1 MDKLVK
7 EGQTQVYS
15 DGRILPT
22 YGEDP
27 RKPYLNQPPQQ
38 LIELVGVLFSQSG
51 KTKLDGKNGKIIE
64 GGNMTD
70 QQVMAILVGMG
81 TPQQLALSAIN
92 AFKANMA
99 AQTGIYTENN
109 NNQKNH
115 NKMKF
120 TLTSLYENV
129 MKSIEAL
136 KVMESD
142 SSRVSYTA
150 KNALSILEESVKSF
164 PLRFKDESV
173 VSEDI
178 ENAINPNLKFQI
190 ASRLHRD
197 LNSSEWLDPVK
208 ELRSYIYEAY
218 DASKWSFRI
227 SEAVS
232 RVSTQRGPLYTRL
245 AESLTSVLDA
255 DDLKTQFASVAA
267 KNPWSMDCKA
277 ILNEMRIDESKA
289 ATTAEVKTST
299 LFSPVLESEG
309 SATFHLNGKNYK
321 FDGKEITET
330 EVKDP
335 RFYDVLEGMKMFTH
349 KDGQFITFGEKGMTL
364 EYNLTE
370 GTLTL
375 GKKDLSNA
383 SIIEIKEA
391 LLATGFFGYR
401 NQWKVDKV
409 CKFFESADMLCEMDN
424 FTNLTSN
431 EFAGL
436 LLTVI
441 LPGLADDGGV
451 TEGIWVNKVNTGMQ
465 INEMKFIPTATEA
478 VEIIKE
484 FINYDASEM
493 LSEML
498 VAENHADAIIENKRK
513 EINDKLS
520 FLEEKKAKVKEA
532 IDKVGDSEELTEA
545 MNLLEEEISKFEKEL
560 QETYDK
566 VTLGG
571 NKGDKSKT
579 HDGEDYEKDE
589 EEEDKVKEGYGKME
603 DEEEEKKEEGY
614 GKMEDEEEEKKEEA
628 VEEGVGEVITK
639 VEGDEIKDEEAGAD
653 GIAIPAIKG
662 DGPETAAGIAGD
674 MMDKGK
680 PKNVEGKGKDLIT
693 KDQEITDTV
702 KGEGDDLADGVEVVK
717 EEEEVVVEK
726 KSEKDYLNDG
736 YVKANVI
743 KAGNGLRKGMD
754 VMVNAEEYTSLGDD
768 DMLEVI
774 DPKRGKTT
782 IVQKANLKVQI

>member
-1 MDKLVK
+1 MDKVVK
-7 EGQTQVYS
+7 EGQTQVYA
-15 DGRILPT
+15 DGSI
-22 YGEDP
+22 DP
-27 RKPYLNQPPQQ
+27 QFGVDTNKPYLHQPPKQ
-38 LIELVGVLFSQSG
+38 LLDIVGVLYSQSG
-51 KTKLDGKNGKIIE
+51 KTKLDGKNGKVIE

-70 QQVMAILVGMG
+70 SQVLSVLVGMG

-99 AQTGIYTENN
+99 MYTENN

-150 KNALSILEESVKSF
+150 KNSLSILEESLKSF

-178 ENAINPNLKFQI
+178 ENDVNPNLKFQI

-197 LNSSEWLDPVK
+197 LASSDWLNPIK
-208 ELRSYIYEAY
+208 ELRSYILESY

-232 RVSTQRGPLYTRL
+232 RVASQRNPLYSRL
-245 AESLTSVLDA
+245 AESLTSVLDS
-255 DDLKTQFASVAA
+255 DDIKTKFASVAA

-277 ILNEMRIDESKA
+277 ILNEMNTE
-289 ATTAEVKTST
+289 EVKANTSGSATVST

-309 SATFHLNGKNYK
+309 SVTFHLNGKNYS
-321 FDGKEITET
+321 FDGKEITEA

-335 RFYDVLEGMKMFTH
+335 RFFDVLEGLNMFSH
-349 KDGQFITFGEKGMTL
+349 KNGELVTFGEKGMTL
-364 EYNLTE
+364 EYNLSE

-375 GKKDLSNA
+375 GKKDLTNA
-383 SIIEIKEA
+383 SIIEVKEA

-401 NQWKVDKV
+401 NQWKADKV
-409 CKFFESADMLCEMDN
+409 CKFFESIDMLCEMDN

-431 EFAGL
+431 DFAGL
-436 LLTVI
+436 MLTV
-441 LPGLADDGGV
+441 LTVESGV
-451 TEGIWVNKVNTGMQ
+451 WVNKVNTGMQ
-465 INEMKFIPTATEA
+465 LNEMKFIPTATEA
-478 VEIIKE
+478 VEEIKE
-484 FINYDASEM
+484 FINYDVSEI

-498 VAENHADAIIENKRK
+498 IAENHEDAIVENKRK
-513 EINDKLS
+513 EINNKIS
-520 FLEEKKAKVKEA
+520 FLQEKKAKVKEA
-532 IDKVGDSEELTEA
+532 IDKVGDSEELAEA
-545 MNLLEEEISKFEKEL
+545 MNLLDEELAKFEKEL
-560 QETYDK
+560 QETYDR

-579 HDGEDYEKDE
+579 HSGEDYEKDE
-589 EEEDKVKEGYGKME
+589 EEEDDKVKEGYGKME

-653 GIAIPAIKG
+653 GIAIPAVKG

-674 MMDKGK
+674 IMDMGK
-680 PKNVEGKGKDLIT
+680 PKSVEGKGKDLIT

-743 KAGNGLRKGMD
+743 KAGNGLKKGMD

-774 DPKRGKTT
+774 DPKKGKTT
-782 IVQKANLKVQI
+782 IIQKANLKVQI

>member
-1 MDKLVK
+1 MDKVVK
-7 EGQTQVYS
+7 EGQTQVYA
-15 DGRILPT
+15 DGSI
-22 YGEDP
+22 DP
-27 RKPYLNQPPQQ
+27 QFGVDTNKPYLHQPPKQ
-38 LIELVGVLFSQSG
+38 LLDIVGVLYSQSG
-51 KTKLDGKNGKIIE
+51 KTKLDGKNGKVIE

-70 QQVMAILVGMG
+70 SQVLSVLVGMG

-99 AQTGIYTENN
+99 IYTENN

-150 KNALSILEESVKSF
+150 KNSLSILEESLKSF

-178 ENAINPNLKFQI
+178 ENDVNPNLKFQI

-197 LNSSEWLDPVK
+197 LASSDWLNPIK
-208 ELRSYIYEAY
+208 ELRSYILESY

-232 RVSTQRGPLYTRL
+232 RVSSQRNPLYTRL
-245 AESLTSVLDA
+245 AESLTSVLDT
-255 DDLKTQFASVAA
+255 DDVKTQFASIAA

-277 ILNEMRIDESKA
+277 ILNEMNTEEAKA
-289 ATTAEVKTST
+289 NTNGSATVST

-309 SATFHLNGKNYK
+309 SVTFHLNGKNYK
-321 FDGKEITET
+321 FDGKEITEA

-335 RFYDVLEGMKMFTH
+335 RFFDVLEGLNMFSH
-349 KDGQFITFGEKGMTL
+349 KNGELVTFGEKGMTL
-364 EYNLTE
+364 EYNLSE

-375 GKKDLSNA
+375 GKKDLTNA

-401 NQWKVDKV
+401 NQWKADKV
-409 CKFFESADMLCEMDN
+409 CKFFESIDMLCEMDN

-431 EFAGL
+431 DFAGL
-436 LLTVI
+436 MLTV
-441 LPGLADDGGV
+441 LTVESGV
-451 TEGIWVNKVNTGMQ
+451 WVNKVNTGMQ
-465 INEMKFIPTATEA
+465 LNEMKFIPTATEA
-478 VEIIKE
+478 VEEIKE
-484 FINYDASEM
+484 FINYDVSEI

-513 EINDKLS
+513 EINNKIS

-532 IDKVGDSEELTEA
+532 IDKVGDSEELAEA
-545 MNLLEEEISKFEKEL
+545 MNLLDEELAKFEKEL
-560 QETYDK
+560 QETYDR

-579 HDGEDYEKDE
+579 HDGEDYEDEDEKDE
-589 EEEDKVKEGYGKME
+589 SVKEGE
-603 DEEEEKKEEGY
+603 D
-614 GKMEDEEEEKKEEA
+614 
-628 VEEGVGEVITK
+628 
-639 VEGDEIKDEEAGAD
+639 
-653 GIAIPAIKG
+653 
-662 DGPETAAGIAGD
+662 
-674 MMDKGK
+674 
-680 PKNVEGKGKDLIT
+680 
-693 KDQEITDTV
+693 
-702 KGEGDDLADGVEVVK
+702 K
-717 EEEEVVVEK
+717 EEEETNEKYDKVVLGGNKGDKSKTHDGEDYEDEDKDESVKEGEDKEEEEEADESVVEK

-736 YVKANVI
+736 YVKASVV

-774 DPKRGKTT
+774 DPKKGKTT

>member
-1 MDKLVK
+1 MDKVVK
-7 EGQTQVYS
+7 EGQTQVYA
-15 DGRILPT
+15 DGSI
-22 YGEDP
+22 DP
-27 RKPYLNQPPQQ
+27 QFGVDTNKPYLHQPPKQ
-38 LIELVGVLFSQSG
+38 LLDIVGVLYSQSG
-51 KTKLDGKNGKIIE
+51 KTKLDGKNGKVIE

-70 QQVMAILVGMG
+70 SQVLSVLVGMG

-99 AQTGIYTENN
+99 IYTENN

-150 KNALSILEESVKSF
+150 KNSLSILEESLKSF

-178 ENAINPNLKFQI
+178 ENDVNPNLKFQI

-197 LNSSEWLDPVK
+197 LASSDWLNPIK
-208 ELRSYIYEAY
+208 ELRSYILESY

-232 RVSTQRGPLYTRL
+232 RVSSQRNPLYTRL
-245 AESLTSVLDA
+245 AESLTSVLDT
-255 DDLKTQFASVAA
+255 DDVKTQFASIAA

-277 ILNEMRIDESKA
+277 ILNEMNTEEAKA
-289 ATTAEVKTST
+289 NTNGSATVST

-309 SATFHLNGKNYK
+309 SVTFHLNGKNYK
-321 FDGKEITET
+321 FDGKEITEA

-335 RFYDVLEGMKMFTH
+335 RFFDVLEGLNMFSH
-349 KDGQFITFGEKGMTL
+349 KNGELVTFGEKGMTL
-364 EYNLTE
+364 EYNLSE

-375 GKKDLSNA
+375 GKKDLTNA

-401 NQWKVDKV
+401 NQWKADKV
-409 CKFFESADMLCEMDN
+409 CKFFESVDMLCEMDN

-431 EFAGL
+431 DFAGL
-436 LLTVI
+436 MLTV
-441 LPGLADDGGV
+441 LTVESGV
-451 TEGIWVNKVNTGMQ
+451 WVNKVNTGMQ
-465 INEMKFIPTATEA
+465 LNEMKFIPTATEA
-478 VEIIKE
+478 VEEIKE
-484 FINYDASEM
+484 FINYDVSEI

-513 EINDKLS
+513 EINNKIS

-532 IDKVGDSEELTEA
+532 IDKVGDSEELAEA
-545 MNLLEEEISKFEKEL
+545 MNLLDEELAKFEKEL
-560 QETYDK
+560 QETYDR

-579 HDGEDYEKDE
+579 HDGEDYEDEDEKDE
-589 EEEDKVKEGYGKME
+589 SVKEGE
-603 DEEEEKKEEGY
+603 D
-614 GKMEDEEEEKKEEA
+614 
-628 VEEGVGEVITK
+628 
-639 VEGDEIKDEEAGAD
+639 
-653 GIAIPAIKG
+653 
-662 DGPETAAGIAGD
+662 
-674 MMDKGK
+674 
-680 PKNVEGKGKDLIT
+680 
-693 KDQEITDTV
+693 
-702 KGEGDDLADGVEVVK
+702 K
-717 EEEEVVVEK
+717 EEEETNEKYDKVVLGGNKGDKSKTHDGEDYEDEDKDESVKEGEDKEEEEEADESVVEK

-736 YVKANVI
+736 YVKASVV

-774 DPKRGKTT
+774 DPKKGKTT